1 LNVEML
7 LRQTVT
13 DLPEFNLNDIE
24 KTEVIEHDAAVTERS
39 VARRIAL
46 QALYELDCADHN
58 IGEVIDAR
66 VSDSDEV
73 VTKKSARYVERLVL
87 GVTKHQSQ
95 LDNLIRHYA
104 SEWPLDQVA
113 IVDRNI
119 LRMAIYEYAVQTTM
133 PESVIIA
140 EAIELAKL
148 FGSESTPRFVNGVLG
163 ALASD
168 DQEKVRQLLSPE
180 NEG

>member
-1 LNVEML
+1 ML
-7 LRQTVT
+7 KCWLRYTVT
-13 DLPEFNLNDIE
+13 DLPDFNDEDIE
-24 KTEVIEHDAAVTERS
+24 KTEVIEHEVAATERS
-39 VARRIAL
+39 IARRITL

-58 IGEVIDAR
+58 IVEVIDAR
-66 VSDSDEV
+66 LKDSEES
-73 VTKKSARYVERLVL
+73 VTKKAARYVRRLVL
-87 GVTKHQSQ
+87 GVTKHQEQ
-95 LDNLIRHYA
+95 LDALIRHYA

-119 LRMAIYEYAVQTTM
+119 LRMAIYEYAVQTNM

-163 ALASD
+163 AMASD
-168 DQEKVRQLLSPE
+168 DQEKVRQILSPE
-180 NEG
+180 SEG